1 MTTDDETIPVA
12 PYKLSTWLGEHQRGT
27 LDIELGELLRTLI
40 GEVDR
45 LDKKGS
51 ITLTILAEKN
61 SDFGINLAGEVA
73 SKLPKDAPVPSF
85 YFIADDHTPT
95 RRDPQQPLP
104 PARDDIDR
112 IFPESTTKD

>member
-1 MTTDDETIPVA
+1 MEQQPFL
-12 PYKLSTWLGEHQRGT
+12 LSTWLQEHQRGT
-27 LDIELGELLRTLI
+27 LDLELGELLRALV

-61 SDFGINLAGEVA
+61 SDYGVNLAGDVA
-73 SKLPKDAPVPSF
+73 TKLPKDAPVPSF
-85 YFIADDHTPT
+85 YFIDQNNTPT

-104 PARDDIDR
+104 PARDDIDH
-112 IFPESTTKD
+112 IFPPAITKD